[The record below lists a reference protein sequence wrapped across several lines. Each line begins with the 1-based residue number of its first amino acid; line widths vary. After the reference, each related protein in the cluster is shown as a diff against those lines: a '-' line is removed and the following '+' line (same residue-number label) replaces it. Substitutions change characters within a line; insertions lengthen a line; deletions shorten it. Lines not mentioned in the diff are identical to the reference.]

1 MVARSS
7 ARNTSRVH
15 YFTFDPVK
23 PWCGTRILL
32 DLEGRVISFCWSGVK

>member
-23 PWCGTRILL
+23 PWCGTPTLAKRILL
-32 DLEGRVISFCWSGVK
+32 DLEGE